1 MGRIL
6 NLLNHIVTQ
15 RIIVK
20 KNIIFLLVCI
30 LFVSSCENGPN
41 SDQESEN
48 KYLLTSTYL
57 KSMPAAAIQVII
69 GGFANGI
76 VLNDKNDVDIYK
88 IEYNT
93 TDIAGDAI
101 IASGAIIVPQGSN
114 EYPILSYQH
123 GSLHKQSDA
132 PSEYDTGVEVTRL
145 ATGFA
150 GGGYVVVVPD
160 YLGYGSSSDYPHPY
174 EHAKT
179 LASTSFDMLQAAYE
193 FIDENDIQISEKLFL
208 TGYSEGGFA
217 TMALHKY
224 IEDNSDIVVTMS
236 APASGA
242 YNKTAFSLNVLQQD
256 KNLSFLS
263 NYMWVVD
270 TYNWIYDINR
280 RWDQIVNSTD
290 AQTLN
295 SVTNPKTFHEADISS
310 NPSDLFLPNFING
323 IVAGSDTEFIGALA
337 DNDIYDWYPKYPIT
351 LYYGTLDDFVFPLN
365 STTAYDAIK
374 ANGGNITKKGFPL
387 LNHSTL
393 VPFYL
398 YDVFNLFES
407 LK

>member
-1 MGRIL
+1 M
-6 NLLNHIVTQ
+6 N
-15 RIIVK
+15 K
-20 KNIIFLLVCI
+20 KII
-30 LFVSSCENGPN
+30 LFLGFILIINSCENNSN
-41 SDQESEN
+41 SDQEPEN
-48 KYLLTSTYL
+48 KYLLTSTYI

-93 TDIAGDAI
+93 TDVAGGDI
-101 IASGAIIVPQGSN
+101 IASGALIVPQGSD
-114 EYPILSYQH
+114 EYPVLSYQH
-123 GSLHKQSDA
+123 GTLHKLSDA
-132 PSEYDTGVEVTRL
+132 PSEYDTGAEVTRL

-160 YLGYGSSSDYPHPY
+160 YLGYGSSSDYTHPY
-174 EHAKT
+174 QHAKT
-179 LASTSFDMLQAAYE
+179 LASASFDMLQAAYE
-193 FIDENDIQISEKLFL
+193 FIDEKDIQISEKLFL
-208 TGYSEGGFA
+208 TGYSEGGYA

-242 YNKTAFSLNVLQQD
+242 HNMTAFSLDVLQ
-256 KNLSFLS
+256 KNKNVSALSL
-263 NYMWVVD
+263 YMWVID

-280 RWDQIVNSTD
+280 PWDQIVNSAD
-290 AQTLN
+290 AQILN
-295 SVTNPKTFHEADISS
+295 SVTDPMNFVDANINS
-310 NPSDLFLPNFING
+310 NPSELFLSDFVDG
-323 IVAGSDTEFIGALA
+323 IVSGRDTEIINALA
-337 DNDIYDWYPKYPIT
+337 ENDIYDWYPKYPIT
-351 LYYGTLDDFVFPLN
+351 LYYGTLDDIVYPLN
-365 STTAYDAIK
+365 SITAYDAIK

-393 VPFYL
+393 IPFYL